1 MSTDKVAVKDLK
13 AYGEGFNRG
22 AYLAN
27 TQKKLTSV
35 QASFIKSLL
44 SRDYS
49 QSFLRGLVDGWD
61 HSFQRYRQRL
71 KEQSIDSPSSQQ
83 AKRTP
88 EEIEALREQERQSRA
103 ARMQQMTQ
111 QREMGGPDMD
121 R

>member
-27 TQKKLTSV
+27 THKKLTSV
-35 QASFIKSLL
+35 QASFIRSLL

-49 QSFLRGLVDGWD
+49 QSYMQGIYDGWQS
-61 HSFQRYRQRL
+61 SFERLRQKL
-71 KEQSIDSPSSQQ
+71 KDQAIDSPSFQR
-83 AKRTP
+83 AKRAP

-111 QREMGGPDMD
+111 QREMDGPDMD